1 MAKIGIIG
9 GGAAGMFAAVQAA
22 GYGHEIHLYE
32 QNEKLGKKL
41 FITGKGRCNFTNDCP
56 EEEFFRNIVTNAKF
70 MYSSGYGYSSSRI
83 MEFFEEHKVPVKVE
97 RGNRAFP
104 KSDHSSDII
113 RALERALKDAGVRI
127 HLGTRV
133 RHLVCA
139 DGAVSG
145 IVLEDGTH
153 LSMDAVV
160 LATGGLSYPSTGST
174 GDGYRMARECGHTVT
189 ELKPA
194 LVPLE
199 TGESYIPKLQGLS
212 LKNVVF
218 RVQGKK
224 KPVFEGFGEMMF
236 THFGV
241 TGPLVLSASS
251 YIGKS
256 GLPWPLSAEIDLKPA
271 LTESQLDERLIREF
285 RTAQNRRFKN
295 VVPELFPSRLVPVM
309 IELSGIAPDAPVNGI
324 SKENR
329 QRLAGITKH
338 FPMTLI
344 GTRPFREAIITQGG
358 ISVRE
363 VQPGTMESRKV
374 RHLYFAGEILDVDA
388 LTGGFNLQVA
398 WSTAYAAASAMEQIQ
413 VIRKEENI

>member
-1 MAKIGIIG
+1 
-9 GGAAGMFAAVQAA
+9 
-22 GYGHEIHLYE
+22 
-32 QNEKLGKKL
+32 
-41 FITGKGRCNFTNDCP
+41 
-56 EEEFFRNIVTNAKF
+56 
-70 MYSSGYGYSSSRI
+70 
-83 MEFFEEHKVPVKVE
+83 MEFFEEHQVPVKVE

-113 RALERALKDAGVRI
+113 RALERALKESGVRI

-133 RHLVCA
+133 RHLTCT
-139 DGAVSG
+139 DGAVTG

-153 LSMDAVV
+153 LPMDAVV
-160 LATGGLSYPSTGST
+160 IATGGLSYPSTGST
-174 GDGYRMARECGHTVT
+174 GDGYRMAKECGHTVT

-218 RVQGKK
+218 RVKGKK
-224 KPVFEGFGEMMF
+224 KPVYERLGEMMF

-251 YIGKS
+251 YIGKA

-271 LTESQLDERLIREF
+271 LTENQLDERLIREF
-285 RTAQNRRFKN
+285 RAAQNRQFKN
-295 VVPELFPSRLVPVM
+295 VVPELFPARLVPVM
-309 IELSGIAPDAPVNGI
+309 IECSGIAPDAPVNGI
-324 SKENR
+324 SREDR
-329 QRLAGITKH
+329 RRLAEITKH
-338 FPMTLI
+338 FPMTLV

-363 VQPGTMESRKV
+363 VQPGTMESRKIQ
-374 RHLYFAGEILDVDA
+374 RLYFAGEVLDVDA

-398 WSTAYAAASAMEQIQ
+398 WSTAYAAACAMEQIETF
-413 VIRKEENI
+413 RKEEKI